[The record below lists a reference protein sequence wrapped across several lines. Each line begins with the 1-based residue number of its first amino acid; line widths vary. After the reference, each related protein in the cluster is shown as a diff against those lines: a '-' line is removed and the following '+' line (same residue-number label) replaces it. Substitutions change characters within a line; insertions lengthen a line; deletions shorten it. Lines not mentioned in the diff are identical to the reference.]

1 MLIHTYD
8 ETARDTINLDIM
20 MNFLAKQD
28 SKLKRSLKLYQR
40 DLDKARY
47 GEIICNCCGQE
58 INC

>member
-40 DLDKARY
+40 DLDKSKIRR
-47 GEIICNCCGQE
+47 N
-58 INC
+58 NL

>member
-28 SKLKRSLKLYQR
+28 SKLKRSLKLYQI
-40 DLDKARY
+40 DLDKSKIRR
-47 GEIICNCCGQE
+47 N
-58 INC
+58 NL